1 MFDEDAA
8 LEPVHTAHCVSSA
21 LLRSSHVNTPSRFLS
36 VVRHIVCVTTTQ
48 RAAAFIVLAVL
59 VAAALAGP
67 VNPNGEA
74 VILRYDADNNA
85 AEGGYQYLYETSN
98 GILAHEEARSVDI
111 GTEVQ
116 SLFVQGEFQY
126 VAPDGVTYRVTYT
139 ADKDGFHPLGD
150 HIPQA

>member
-1 MFDEDAA
+1 MK
-8 LEPVHTAHCVSSA
+8 S
-21 LLRSSHVNTPSRFLS
+21 
-36 VVRHIVCVTTTQ
+36 
-48 RAAAFIVLAVL
+48 FIVLAVL

-67 VNPNGEA
+67 VNPDGEA
-74 VILRYDADNNA
+74 VILRYDADNNS
-85 AEGGYQYLYETSN
+85 EQGGYEYAYETSN

-126 VAPDGVTYRVTYT
+126 LGTDGVLYRVTYT